1 MARILG
7 LDLGSWSL
15 KALLHDTSQKG
26 ASGRLFIEVPLPPEV
41 EDADAARRVALAQLI
56 EQLPGG
62 VPDLTVISLPGPS
75 LATHPIN
82 LPFSDPKRI
91 EATLPFEIEGL
102 LPVDLDEVFYDYQPM
117 GTPGPKGNELLVG
130 VVRREELQDLLT
142 MLQEHG
148 IDPRVV
154 THPAVALQNLYTLSP
169 PLIPPDAEDAAAPVA
184 VVDLGHRRTNVSV
197 GVPGVGLLGARTFAA
212 GGFDVTRAICN
223 ELQLSPTDAE
233 ELKHAQG
240 TLDADSVRADA
251 RRVQEA
257 MVRGLQPLLRELRP
271 TLRAMS
277 SRMQRPIRR
286 LYLCGGSAETAA
298 IDTFLSRELGMAV
311 ERLPTGAELVQ
322 TGGLEADHAVAA
334 GQVYALVQ
342 RGVAPT
348 ARAPRF
354 NFRRGPLAFK
364 GDFDFLKD
372 RIGLLAAFA
381 ATLLLLFVFSGL
393 VRNSLLKREEAKVDA
408 ALCALTQRTLGSCE
422 RDYARALNLMAG
434 QESPTSS
441 IPKQTATQLLAELVA
456 ALPGEPEI
464 TLDRVEVGLD
474 RISLRG
480 TTTSRAA
487 VDDMST
493 ALEKHRCF
501 PQVEPGRVETTRD
514 NRTSFGLEIE
524 VACDEP
530 EAAPQG

>member
-15 KALLHDTSQKG
+15 KALLQDTSQKG
-26 ASGRLFIEVPLPPEV
+26 ASGRTFIEVPLPLDV
-41 EDADAARRVALAQLI
+41 EDAEAARRNALAQLL
-56 EQLPGG
+56 EQVPGG
-62 VPDLTVISLPGPS
+62 IPDLTVISLPGPA
-75 LATHPIN
+75 LATHPLN

-91 EATLPFEIEGL
+91 EATLPFEIEGV

-117 GTPGPKGNELLVG
+117 GSPGPRGNELLVG
-130 VVRREELQDLLT
+130 VVRREELLSLLS

-148 IDPRVV
+148 IDPRVI
-154 THPAVALQNLYTLSP
+154 THPAVALQNLYTQSP
-169 PLIPPDAEDAAAPVA
+169 PLFDVSEDAAGLVA
-184 VVDLGHRRTNVSV
+184 VVDIGHRRTNVAV
-197 GVPGVGLLGARTFAA
+197 GVPGQGLLGARTFAA
-212 GGFDVTRAICN
+212 GGHDVTRAICN
-223 ELQLSPTDAE
+223 ELQLTPGDAQ

-240 TLDADSVRADA
+240 TLDAASARADA

-257 MVRGLQPLLRELRP
+257 MVRGLQPMLRELRP
-271 TLRAMS
+271 TLRSMA
-277 SRMQRPIRR
+277 SRAQRPVRR
-286 LYLCGGSAETAA
+286 LYLCGGSAETAG
-298 IDTFLSRELGMAV
+298 IDSYLSRELGMTV
-311 ERLPTGAELVQ
+311 ERLPTGAEL
-322 TGGLEADHAVAA
+322 TRTSGLEADHAVAA

-342 RGVAPT
+342 RGAAPT
-348 ARAPRF
+348 ARSPRF

-372 RIGLLAAFA
+372 RIGLLVAFA

-393 VRNSLLKREEAKVDA
+393 VRNSLLKREEDKVDA
-408 ALCALTQRTLGSCE
+408 ALCALTQRTLGTCE

-434 QESPTSS
+434 QESPISS
-441 IPKQTATQLLAELVA
+441 IPKQTATQLLAEVVA
-456 ALPGEPEI
+456 ALPNEPEI

-480 TTTSRAA
+480 TTSSRAA
-487 VDDMST
+487 VDDMSA

-514 NRTSFGLEIE
+514 NRTSFGLEIQ
-524 VACDEP
+524 VACGEAA

>member
-7 LDLGSWSL
+7 LDLGSWSF
-15 KALLHDTSQKG
+15 KALLHDTSQK
-26 ASGRLFIEVPLPPEV
+26 ASSARTFVEVPLPQNV
-41 EDADAARRVALAQLI
+41 EDPEAARRAALARLI
-56 EQLPGG
+56 ELVPGG

-91 EATLPFEIEGL
+91 EATLPFEIEGV
-102 LPVDLDEVFYDYQPM
+102 LPVDLDAVFYDYQPM
-117 GTPGPKGNELLVG
+117 GAPGPRGNELLVG
-130 VVRREELQDLLT
+130 VVRREELISLLS
-142 MLQEHG
+142 MLQEQG

-154 THPAVALQNLYTLSP
+154 THPAVALQNLYTQTP
-169 PLIPPDAEDAAAPVA
+169 PLLEVGDDPAGLVA
-184 VVDLGHRRTNVSV
+184 VVDIGHRRTNVAV
-197 GVPGVGLLGARTFAA
+197 GIPGQGLLGARTFAA
-212 GGFDVTRAICN
+212 GGFDVTRAVCN
-223 ELQLSPTDAE
+223 ELQLDPEDAE

-240 TLDADSVRADA
+240 TFDASAVRADA
-251 RRVQEA
+251 RRVHEA

-277 SRMQRPIRR
+277 TRAQRPIRR
-286 LYLCGGSAETAA
+286 LYLCGGSAEAAA
-298 IDTFLSRELGMAV
+298 IDTYLSRELGMPV
-311 ERLPTGAELVQ
+311 ERLPTGGDLAR
-322 TGGLEADHAVAA
+322 TRGLEPDHAISA
-334 GQVYALVQ
+334 GQVHALVL
-342 RGVAPT
+342 RGTAPT
-348 ARAPRF
+348 ARSPRF

-372 RIGLLAAFA
+372 RVGLLVAFA

-393 VRNSLLKREEAKVDA
+393 VRNSLLRREEAKVDA
-408 ALCALTQRTLGSCE
+408 ALCALTQRTLGTCE
-422 RDYARALNLMAG
+422 KDYARALNLMAG
-434 QESPTSS
+434 QESPISS
-441 IPKQTATQLLAELVA
+441 IPKQTATQLLAEVVA
-456 ALPGEPEI
+456 ALPDGPDI

-480 TTTSRAA
+480 TTSSRAA
-487 VDDMST
+487 VDDMSA

-514 NRTSFGLEIE
+514 NRTSFGLEIQ
-524 VACDEP
+524 VACDAA